1 MNNFIH
7 FIYDFITIISS
18 NQFLLL
24 TEFIACI
31 VTITIGFLVTK
42 SYTGMGQKKEKSSSA
57 FYFLIFIIISM
68 IIENLT
74 WVLKL
79 SYNLDLI
86 SINYTY
92 IQIFVAISWI
102 CNMFLYQA
110 FGLFIEHIIDS
121 KLQFRFYHKIFF
133 LWNIILIPIFIHSC
147 YCYIMHIPQYIMLS
161 IIFRTIALYRPIL
174 IIPSTIIALNAIYHN
189 KIPSILKKQLCLLL
203 QMIVAPLLIVDLI
216 QCLPIFY
223 TQDPTAD
230 ISGLITSIV
239 VIFMT
244 AAIIFCSRNLMRFR
258 FFNFSNK
265 VQDKTNTELTGN
277 FKETIEYLSLA
288 TTRQELIYITQTFF
302 KENFGI
308 SIENTCLNFR
318 YKQEHCTSGID
329 NHCNISSNTIEN
341 FINKEN
347 ESVELL
353 KKYRILVAD
362 EITFDAYYSSNEHDI
377 MLIQFLNNI
386 NSEIFLPMYD
396 KNTIIAYLTIKRS
409 EKHKFYSLSEQNK
422 IIIFG
427 TFLASAINIMHNSNT
442 ATLLHENKKLKEELH
457 LKHQEVHQYME
468 SIKNLIKQKTKND
481 VGILFYKDNRFTFG
495 NETAQS
501 LLPINLNHPRKH
513 PSVIAITKLAQQVDS
528 FRTLQT
534 KILYDSNNKQLMI
547 TAVPHLDYQ
556 GGVILT
562 MHCPDSS
569 DIIKAQIDKLQDP
582 SRIDYLLYLETTKS
596 GKLINKLIPSNNEP
610 FLNFKIKL
618 LQVALHK
625 KATLLQS
632 NKDDLM
638 NLVEIIHNIS
648 LRTHLHVID
657 LQSTLSTHDLSIK
670 LFGLN
675 PLLTLDKEDGLLKKL
690 DQKGTL
696 FIKNIEFLNLETQN
710 KLAEF
715 IRYGI
720 FTMVKS
726 EQRISSDVRIILSV
740 NTDPKSLL
748 EQNKLSV
755 QLFNEITETILQMP
769 SLVTMKDNDLQELID
784 NVALQSTNNSH
795 FSNLLQISKKE
806 KDELIDYRTASLQEF
821 KIKIQQILVKKSEEY
836 ETFHEKHSDPNLIF
850 TDQKLLKAAT
860 LGKHALKDAE
870 IMSMLWAEFN
880 CQSKIAQFL
889 GVNRSS
895 VQRRCKEYNLL

>member
-1 MNNFIH
+1 
-7 FIYDFITIISS
+7 
-18 NQFLLL
+18 
-24 TEFIACI
+24 
-31 VTITIGFLVTK
+31 
-42 SYTGMGQKKEKSSSA
+42 MGPKKVKSSSA
-57 FYFLIFIIISM
+57 FYFLLFIIISM

-79 SYNLDLI
+79 SYNLHLI

-92 IQIFVAISWI
+92 IQIFVIISWI
-102 CNMFLYQA
+102 SNMLLYQA
-110 FGLFIEHIIDS
+110 FGLFIEHIIDN

-133 LWNIILIPIFIHSC
+133 LCNIVIIPIFVHSC
-147 YCYIMHIPQYIMLS
+147 YCHIMHMAEYIMLS
-161 IIFRTIALYRPIL
+161 TIFRTIALYRPIL
-174 IIPSTIIALNAIYHN
+174 IMPSSIIALHAIYHN
-189 KIPSILKKQLCLLL
+189 NIPLILKKQLCLLL
-203 QMIVAPLLIVDLI
+203 QMIVAPLIIVDLI

-223 TQDPTAD
+223 TQNPTAD
-230 ISGLITSIV
+230 ISGLIASVV

-265 VQDKTNTELTGN
+265 VQDKQTAELTGN

-302 KENFGI
+302 KENFKT
-308 SIENTCLNFR
+308 SIENVCLNFR
-318 YKQEHCTSGID
+318 YKQESCPSGI
-329 NHCNISSNTIEN
+329 NNYCNISSNTIED
-341 FINKEN
+341 FINKKN
-347 ESVELL
+347 ELIGLL
-353 KKYRILVAD
+353 KQYRILVAD
-362 EITFDAYYSSNEHDI
+362 EITFDAYYNSNEHDI
-377 MLIQFLNNI
+377 MLVEFLNNI

-409 EKHKFYSLSEQNK
+409 EKHKFYNLTEQNK

-442 ATLLHENKKLKEELH
+442 ATLIHENKKLKEELY
-457 LKHQEVHQYME
+457 LKHQETHQYKE
-468 SIKNLIKQKTKND
+468 SVKNFLKQKTNTN
-481 VGILFYKDNRFTFG
+481 VGILFYKDDRFTFG
-495 NETAQS
+495 NETAQN

-528 FRTLQT
+528 FRTIQT
-534 KILYDSNNKQLMI
+534 RILYDANHKQLMI

-569 DIIKAQIDKLQDP
+569 DIVKAQIDKLQDP
-582 SRIDYLLYLETTKS
+582 SRVDYLLYLETTKA
-596 GKLINKLIPSNNEP
+596 GQLINQLIPSNNEL

-618 LQVALHK
+618 LEIAFHK
-625 KATLLQS
+625 KASLLQS

-638 NLVEIIHNIS
+638 TLVEIIHNIS
-648 LRTHLHVID
+648 LRTQLHVLD
-657 LQSTLSTHDLSIK
+657 LQPTLSTHDLSIK

-675 PLLTLDKEDGLLKKL
+675 PLLTVNKEDGLLKKL

-696 FIKNIEFLNLETQN
+696 FIKNLEYLDLETQN

-726 EQRISSDVRIILSV
+726 EQKCSSDVRIIFSV
-740 NTDPKSLL
+740 NTSPKILI
-748 EQNKLSV
+748 EQNKLSI
-755 QLFNEITETILQMP
+755 QLFNEITETILEMP
-769 SLVTMKDNDLQELID
+769 SIITMENNDLQELID
-784 NVALQSTNNSH
+784 QIALQSTSNNH
-795 FSNLLQISKKE
+795 FSSLLQISKKE
-806 KDELIDYRTASLQEF
+806 KDELIDYKPASLQEF
-821 KIKIQQILVKKSEEY
+821 KLKIQQLLVKKSNEY
-836 ETFHEKHSDPNLIF
+836 ETFHEKHSDPNLNLIF
-850 TDQKLLKAAT
+850 TDPKLLKAAT

-870 IMSMLWAEFN
+870 TMSMLWQEFH